1 MSNTNVIIF
10 DLTVKIFFD
19 IILLG
24 EDIMHNQK
32 ELMAEVAL
40 LYYKKGLT
48 QQQIANCLQLTRQ
61 TVSKLLTSAV
71 NENVVEIIIHNPQ
84 TERKTLETKLHTLYG
99 IQAVVC
105 GVSKN
110 NDELRKIAT
119 TEGAVQY
126 LLRVFQKENL
136 RIAISWGRSVQAV
149 IRTFPNVQT
158 KGHTLFPMFG
168 ATEHEQTYFL
178 PNELAREFAVKL
190 GAEAKFAWFP
200 YQLENENDFALFQR
214 THYFQSM
221 QREWNDLDIA
231 LMGIGNN
238 QGFQLLNPNFTKT
251 GQTKTACGDVATHFF
266 TREGT
271 AIACDEWTL
280 RISQEQLKNVKEKI
294 AVAYG
299 DDKIEAI
306 IGAIR
311 AGFVDT
317 LITDEYTAKQ
327 LLNVNGEKTI

>member
-1 MSNTNVIIF
+1 
-10 DLTVKIFFD
+10 
-19 IILLG
+19 
-24 EDIMHNQK
+24 MHHQK

-48 QQQIANCLQLTRQ
+48 QQEIANCLQLTRQ
-61 TVSKLLTSAV
+61 TVSKLLTGAV

-84 TERKTLETKLHTLYG
+84 AERKELETQLKAVYG
-99 IQAVVC
+99 IRAVVC
-105 GVSKN
+105 GASKN
-110 NDELRKIAT
+110 NGELRKIAT

-136 RIAISWGRSVQAV
+136 RIAISWGRCVQAV
-149 IRTFPNVQT
+149 IRSFPSVQT
-158 KGHTLFPMFG
+158 KGLTLFPMFG
-168 ATEHEQTYFL
+168 ATQHEQTYFL

-200 YQLENENDFALFQR
+200 YQLESENDLALFRR

-221 QREWNDLDIA
+221 QREWNNLDVA

-238 QGFQLLNPNFTKT
+238 QGFQLLNPNYEKS
-251 GQTKTACGDVATHFF
+251 GQAKRACGDVATHFF
-266 TREGT
+266 TREGV
-271 AIACDEWTL
+271 AIACDELTL
-280 RISQEQLKNVKEKI
+280 RISQEQLKAVKEKI

-311 AGFVDT
+311 AGFIDT
-317 LITDEYTAKQ
+317 LITDEYTARQ
-327 LLNVNGEKTI
+327 LLTANG